1 MKAQEQRTGVERREA
16 VRSGRWFLALLSL
29 YVLVRIALDLWWL
42 WEFRAGYPLNTDEVG
57 YLTIALRDTQA
68 LKSAGISG
76 LWREFLEQRS
86 NNYKN

>member
-42 WEFRAGYPLNTDEVG
+42 WEFRARLP
-57 YLTIALRDTQA
+57 TQY
-68 LKSAGISG
+68 
-76 LWREFLEQRS
+76 R
-86 NNYKN
+86 

>member
-1 MKAQEQRTGVERREA
+1 MKAQEQRTGVERRES

-29 YVLVRIALDLWWL
+29 YVFVRIALDLWWL